1 MLTDCCDNELLDGL
15 KQNNV
20 SVFNTIYLHYSKPLY
35 IYLLHKLRDPELCSD
50 VLQDIFVTVWEKRD
64 ELKIDISLK
73 AYLYQAARY
82 KIVDIYR
89 RDVKYQKYLAE
100 LAGYIIVD
108 PSTITDRIDQRKKL
122 EEIENAVNNL
132 PEKMKEIFILSRFE
146 HQSTRD
152 IASKKNLSQQT
163 VKNQIS
169 KALRIL
175 RINYMGADIIFL
187 ITSFFFLSNR

>member
-1 MLTDCCDNELLDGL
+1 MLDCCDKELLDGL

-35 IYLLHKLRDPELCSD
+35 TYLLHKLKDPELCND
-50 VLQDIFVTVWEKRD
+50 VLQDIFVAVWEKRD
-64 ELKIDISLK
+64 ELIIDISLK
-73 AYLYQAARY
+73 AYLYQAARF
-82 KIVDIYR
+82 KIIDIYR

-100 LAGYIIVD
+100 LAGYIILD
-108 PSTITDRIDQRKKL
+108 PSAITDRIDNRKKL

-146 HQSTRD
+146 HQSNRD

-175 RINYMGADIIFL
+175 RINYIGIDTLLLF
-187 ITSFFFLSNR
+187 TSVFFFC

>member
-1 MLTDCCDNELLDGL
+1 MLTDCCDKELLDGL
-15 KQNNV
+15 KQNNI
-20 SVFNTIYLHYSKPLY
+20 SAFNAIYIEYSKPLY
-35 IYLLHKLRDPELCSD
+35 VYLLHKLKDPELCND

-108 PSTITDRIDQRKKL
+108 PSSITDRIDQRKKL

-132 PEKMKEIFILSRFE
+132 PEKMKEIFILSRFQ

-152 IASKKNLSQQT
+152 IASKTNLSQQT

-175 RINYMGADIIFL
+175 RINYMGADIILL
-187 ITSFFFLSNR
+187 IASFFFFK

>member
-1 MLTDCCDNELLDGL
+1 MLTDCFDKELLDGL
-15 KQNNV
+15 KQNDV
-20 SVFNTIYLHYSKPLY
+20 SAFNTIYLHYSKSLY
-35 IYLLHKLRDPELCSD
+35 IYLLHKLKDPELCND
-50 VLQDIFVTVWEKRD
+50 VLQDIFVAVWEKRD
-64 ELKIDISLK
+64 ELVIAISIK
-73 AYLYQAARY
+73 AYLYQAARF
-82 KIVDIYR
+82 KIIDIYR

-100 LAGYIIVD
+100 LAGYIILD
-108 PSTITDRIDQRKKL
+108 PSAITDRIDNRKKL

-146 HQSTRD
+146 HQSNRD

-175 RINYMGADIIFL
+175 RINYISIDTLLLFSSL
-187 ITSFFFLSNR
+187 FFFK